1 MSAEAA
7 AFLRAR
13 RRPLELVIF
22 DCDGVLIDSEAISNR
37 VVAEVLTEEGW
48 PMTAEESEH
57 RFIGLSYSAMRP
69 MIAAELGRPLGPEW
83 VTALVARVIAAM
95 EREATPMPGAHAA
108 LTAASALGLPWRI
121 ASNSSHDEMKAKFG
135 RVGWLDLVQGRVH
148 SAVDAIARG
157 GAGKPAPD
165 VFLHAA
171 AAEPVPPAHC
181 LVIEDSVAGATAAQR
196 AGMDCLAL
204 VRHGDAS
211 GHRAV
216 GAVPFAAV
224 HDLADLLRMVRG

>member
-1 MSAEAA
+1 MERIDPAPADPPEEEF
-7 AFLRAR
+7 FLRESQRAGAIGSYRLDLATGAWVSSPVLDSILGIDGGYR
-13 RRPLELVIF
+13 R
-22 DCDGVLIDSEAISNR
+22 D
-37 VVAEVLTEEGW
+37 LT
-48 PMTAEESEH
+48 
-57 RFIGLSYSAMRP
+57 
-69 MIAAELGRPLGPEW
+69 
-83 VTALVARVIAAM
+83 
-95 EREATPMPGAHAA
+95 
-108 LTAASALGLPWRI
+108 
-121 ASNSSHDEMKAKFG
+121 
-135 RVGWLDLVQGRVH
+135 GWLDLVQGRVH

-216 GAVPFAAV
+216 GAVPFASM